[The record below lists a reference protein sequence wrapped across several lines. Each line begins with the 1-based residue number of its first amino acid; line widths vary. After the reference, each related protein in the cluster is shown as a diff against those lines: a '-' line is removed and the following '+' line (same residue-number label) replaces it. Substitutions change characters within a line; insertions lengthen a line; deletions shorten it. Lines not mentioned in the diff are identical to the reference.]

1 MREKLVKSGTWE
13 IVVNPGAPVSC
24 VQVELE
30 EVHMSLDP
38 GEAVDVDHVATAAID
53 IGLTAGT
60 VIAAVGEIA
69 PGMYGATVN
78 LVSAAFVA

>member
-1 MREKLVKSGTWE
+1 
-13 IVVNPGAPVSC
+13 
-24 VQVELE
+24 VELE

-69 PGMYGATVN
+69 PGPTIRHLDVDGANQGLHVGHD
-78 LVSAAFVA
+78 LHEILEALR